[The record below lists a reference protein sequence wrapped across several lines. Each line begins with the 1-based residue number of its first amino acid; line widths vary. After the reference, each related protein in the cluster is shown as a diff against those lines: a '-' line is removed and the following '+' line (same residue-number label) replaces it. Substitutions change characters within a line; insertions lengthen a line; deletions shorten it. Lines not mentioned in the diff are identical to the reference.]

1 MYVIMVYDVSVNR
14 VDKVLKIA
22 RKYLR
27 WIQNSVLEGELTVAQ
42 FERLKVELKSVINE
56 NEDSIAFYILES
68 KKLLNRQTMGVE
80 KGFRGNII

>member
-1 MYVIMVYDVSVNR
+1 MYVIMAYDVSVNR

-27 WIQNSVLEGELTVAQ
+27 WVQNSLLEGELTVAQ
-42 FERLKVELKSVINE
+42 FERLKLELKSVINE

-68 KKLLNRQTMGVE
+68 KKLLKRQTMGIE